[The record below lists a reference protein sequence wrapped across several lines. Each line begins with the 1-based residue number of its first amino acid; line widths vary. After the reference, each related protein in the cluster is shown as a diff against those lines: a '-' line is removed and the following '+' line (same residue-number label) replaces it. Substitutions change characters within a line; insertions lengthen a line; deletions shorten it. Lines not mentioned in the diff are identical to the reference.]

1 MERSDDDRLA
11 MLREWSRPPRRE
23 VADVDHDAL
32 VREGLAALAAA
43 VSKCASEQTGT
54 GRQVVLLSGGL
65 DSRAILASVLREFQ
79 TTEIVAATF
88 GQPGEGDFDA
98 AARVA
103 RAAGVE
109 HVALETFSVDWSTD
123 ALVESIL
130 ARSIPLPY
138 PFGQRYLS
146 YVMYR
151 TLGSERNFWDGLVG
165 DTSSGQCLPNRSL
178 TWDEA
183 IDHWLREAAPGWKQL
198 VGVEQDGD
206 TASESPAPDY
216 DPRAILP
223 DRPLLPEELLPY
235 VDQLMFAD
243 DEIDYFATRI
253 MRGYS
258 VSTPFL
264 KGPWLDFM
272 FSIPLEVRYQQR
284 MYLDILRTLDPR
296 LFSLPQA
303 GFGGAS
309 LVEST
314 WRRRRRLGPAR
325 VRRRLVRAGLVSPAP
340 RRPEGANDAI
350 RDSMY
355 RPGPI
360 RDMFV
365 ENLADLA
372 ARDVVPWLD
381 VESFAHDSHEPGGG
395 NQAANRLLGLELN
408 LKANDRLVA
417 TSATDREPGR

>member
-1 MERSDDDRLA
+1 MA
-11 MLREWSRPPRRE
+11 PPRSA
-23 VADVDHDAL
+23 ADVDPGDL
-32 VREGLAALAAA
+32 VSEGLTALAAA
-43 VSKCASEQTGT
+43 VSSCASEQTTSGQ
-54 GRQVVLLSGGL
+54 QVVLLSGGL
-65 DSRAILASVLREFQ
+65 DSRAILASLLGEFR
-79 TTEIVAATF
+79 TSEIVAATF
-88 GQPGEGDFDA
+88 GRPGEGDFDA

-103 RAAGVE
+103 DAAGVE
-109 HVALETFSVDWSTD
+109 HVKLESFSVDWSTD
-123 ALVESIL
+123 ALVDSIL

-146 YVMYR
+146 YVLHR
-151 TLGSERNFWDGLVG
+151 ELGVEHNFWDGLSG
-165 DTSSGQCLPNRSL
+165 DTISGQGLLGSSL
-178 TWDEA
+178 TWEQAVD
-183 IDHWLREAAPGWKQL
+183 DWLRNNLASGWERL
-198 VGVEQDGD
+198 VGAEDGIQVGAGP
-206 TASESPAPDY
+206 TVGGF
-216 DPRAILP
+216 DPGSIMP
-223 DRPLLPEELLPY
+223 DRPLLPAEVLPY
-235 VDQLMFAD
+235 PNQLDFVL